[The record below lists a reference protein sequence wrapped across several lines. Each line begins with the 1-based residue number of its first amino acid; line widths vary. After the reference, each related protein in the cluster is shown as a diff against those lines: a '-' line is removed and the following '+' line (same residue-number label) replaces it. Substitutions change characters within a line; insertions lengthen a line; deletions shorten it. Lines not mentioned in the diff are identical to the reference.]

1 MIKKVKTFLKKLTLF
16 DYLLVLLLIS
26 GVFFYLFLFKR
37 EQDTI
42 YVDIFS
48 PSHDWSE
55 DSYPINRWQAEALK
69 KNGKA
74 YDTLGNEIADIVNVY
89 RIPWEGGGKEY
100 VFATL
105 ELKATYNKNLR
116 VYSFQGSPLLVG
128 NDFSIEL
135 SNTALEGRVINIYK
149 DIDEINSR
157 LQPKKVLITVIYRH
171 QEPAVVE
178 KFSTKT
184 ELFNSAGE
192 LMLKVIDFQTD
203 HSKSYEPNWQGQIV
217 QSIHP
222 SNQDVIV
229 KILIPKA
236 TCSEYS
242 CFYNQNFPLTVG
254 FGFGIDF
261 GDLVVGKDSII
272 TDIEYL

>member
-16 DYLLVLLLIS
+16 DYLLILLLIG

-74 YDTLGNEIADIVNVY
+74 YDTLGNEIAEIVDVY

-100 VFATL
+100 IFATL
-105 ELKATYNKNLR
+105 KLKATYNKNLK

-128 NDFSIEL
+128 NDFSIEM
-135 SNTALEGRVINIYK
+135 SDAALEGRVINIYK
-149 DIDEINSR
+149 DVDEINSK
-157 LQPKKVLITVIYRH
+157 LKPKEVIITVIYRH
-171 QEPAVVE
+171 QEPVIVE

-184 ELFNSAGE
+184 ELYNSAGE
-192 LMLKVIDFQTD
+192 LMLKIIDFQTNN
-203 HSKSYEPNWQGQIV
+203 SKSYEPNWQGQVV

-222 SNQDVIV
+222 SNQDVVV
-229 KILIPKA
+229 KILIPKT

-254 FGFGIDF
+254 FSFGIDF